1 MTQRKKIGINVGQL
15 SFDFVFNET
24 VEAIERLA
32 VMAEQ
37 DDEIAGADTV
47 SDQIRGETDDR
58 RTNESAGSSQ
68 ARAGDIDVAG
78 SGTSAVQHARL
89 ENPRPL
95 GDEFAVRAESYG
107 NAGRSDPAW
116 SAAGATES
124 GNAGAGGT
132 PIVIRDTHGGARDTV
147 DAPGRNRTE
156 LGAPPSNYR
165 ITNAD
170 RLGEGG
176 AKAKFKANIAA
187 LRLIDQLA
195 SEGRAATMGEQ
206 SVLVKYV
213 GWGGLP
219 QAFDHRNNDWRAE
232 YQQLADILPKE
243 QYEAARRS
251 TQDAHYTSQPVIEA
265 MYAGVARLGFT
276 GGRVLESALGT
287 GHFIGLM
294 PQALAERSQITGIEL
309 DPTTA
314 SIASHLY
321 PTATVINKGFQDVT
335 IPARYFDLAI
345 GNPPFGNQTLFDAQH
360 RELGEF
366 SIHNYFIAKSLDKV
380 RDGGVVAV
388 VVSSYFMD
396 AANNAAREWVSDRAH
411 MLGAI
416 RLPNTAFKENA
427 LTEVTTDIV
436 FLQKAQ
442 PDETPSKEWT
452 VVGMVKDDET
462 GSEILVNNYFV
473 ARPEMILGRMAL
485 TSNMYR
491 ADMPT
496 CVAHDGSDLASD
508 LAGAIA
514 RLPEG
519 IYRAEEHAA
528 DIAKPDIDIPQGV
541 KVGAYFMAGDKLAR
555 RLPDILDHGNY
566 EFVDLKNDKQGGRIR
581 GLIEVRTALRSLMS
595 AERSAEMPT
604 AEVDAWRTIL
614 NTVYDG
620 FVKKHGYI
628 SALSNRQA
636 MGDDPDYPLLH
647 SLERDYDRGISKDIA
662 KRDGVDAREPSAKK
676 AAIFTKRVMT
686 PSRSITSVASAKDGL
701 LVSLNETGR
710 VDIPYIV
717 RLSGKAETDVLS
729 DLKGLIYRNPATM
742 AWESADAYLTGNVKR
757 KLVIAEDVAKDNAE
771 FAANAEALRLV
782 QPKDIEP
789 IDIGIQLGSTWIP
802 HETVDQFV
810 THLLGNV
817 HRSISYQP
825 SLGKWMAKIGR
836 GDHTTSTVTW
846 GTVEVPA
853 NALIESILVNR
864 TIQVKDIVGYDD
876 RRNPIYQVNEE
887 KTAVAN
893 QKADEIRQAFLDWV
907 WEDKARRDHLARI
920 YNDTFNTNVAP
931 IYNGSHLTLPGASVA
946 IELRPHQKN
955 AIWRG
960 IQDGTAL
967 FDHVVGAGKTFE
979 FIGVAMESR
988 RMGLTHKPMIAVP
1001 NHLLLQ
1007 WKDSF
1012 YELYPDAKVLIAEK
1026 GDFKKENRERLFAR
1040 IATGDWDAVIVGHS
1054 SLKKI
1059 GMPPETLDAILSEQ
1073 IDDLT
1078 AALRRLKEERGDRV
1092 TIKNMEKAK
1101 ERMEAKLQ
1109 RQASAGTKD
1118 RVVTFDELGV
1128 DMLMVDEL
1136 HEFKNLFIN
1145 TTLNRV
1151 SGLGNLIGSDKAFDL
1166 FVKVRYLQ
1174 MKHDGRG
1181 VFGGTGTP
1189 ISNTIAEMYTM
1200 QRYMQYDQ
1208 MKARGIEHFDA
1219 WASTFGQ
1226 VVTGW
1231 ELDATGMNYK
1241 LNSRFSKFQNV
1252 PELIA
1257 QYRTF
1262 ADVVTLADLKQQ
1274 AIELGKRFPVPTL
1287 KGGRP
1292 TNIVVER
1299 SPMQAKYI
1307 GEQEPLLDDDGR
1319 PVTRADGSL
1328 VKRWPKGCI
1337 IERMENPPKDPR
1349 IDNPLKITNDARKA
1363 GLDFRLIDP
1372 SAPDFAGSKTNKM
1385 VAEVLRIYHAWDD
1398 KKGTQLV
1405 FCDLSTPKAKRSGT
1419 LVPDRGMDVDNQ
1431 DDEESTVSMD
1441 ELLAGSSKFSVYDDI
1456 KAKLIAHGVPEHE
1469 ICFIHDA
1476 NTDLQ
1481 KAKLFDDM
1489 NAGRARIMMG
1499 STAKMGA
1506 GTNVQRKLVAEHHLD
1521 APWRPSDLEQREG
1534 RIIRQGN
1541 EFYQADP
1548 DGFEVEIMRYATE
1561 KTYDSRMWQTI
1572 EYKAAGIEQFR
1583 KGDSLQRTIE
1593 DIAGEAANAA
1603 EMKAAAS
1610 GNPLIFMQVQIVADL
1625 KKAEAMFSNYKRN
1638 QHTLQSK
1645 VEWMADADGRTVA
1658 AVTVLDKE
1666 IARRDGATSE
1676 AWVFKSG
1683 KAAYNA
1689 DSKDQLHHLVMTC
1702 MQGAIETQAKL
1713 LGDSIQK
1720 IAVGEYRGFK
1730 VNVHCVRN
1738 EIMFS
1743 LKGEHE
1749 YQPNNLAYK
1758 KDDKFSV
1765 SGFLQ
1770 RLDNYVDSFER
1781 QISDVHA
1788 KLARDQ
1794 AELEKAKEQLSRPFK
1809 DMSKL
1814 ERLRKDNSE
1823 ILIELKKMQ
1832 KDESYV
1838 STWKPSG
1845 ERQDESTQQAHGAA
1859 DSFGIS
1865 ISQARDAATVK
1876 RADAVIAEYLRA
1888 AMLPAKATDILGA
1901 RSHNALWEQGDGAA
1915 VHDVV
1920 IERIATSRDLAAAV
1934 MANTRYASPEM
1945 RDAAGTSITRFD
1957 AKESALRADGWMP
1970 HMANRI
1976 NGRYA
1981 GQIIAVD
1988 EYFVVQEL
1996 GMHKAAVHLTRD
2008 FPAGAMPV
2016 TGEYIQLSYNKGLIT
2031 FRTHDERKQGIS
2043 R

>member
-1 MTQRKKIGINVGQL
+1 M
-15 SFDFVFNET
+15 
-24 VEAIERLA
+24 
-32 VMAEQ
+32 
-37 DDEIAGADTV
+37 
-47 SDQIRGETDDR
+47 
-58 RTNESAGSSQ
+58 
-68 ARAGDIDVAG
+68 
-78 SGTSAVQHARL
+78 
-89 ENPRPL
+89 
-95 GDEFAVRAESYG
+95 
-107 NAGRSDPAW
+107 
-116 SAAGATES
+116 
-124 GNAGAGGT
+124 
-132 PIVIRDTHGGARDTV
+132 
-147 DAPGRNRTE
+147 
-156 LGAPPSNYR
+156 
-165 ITNAD
+165 
-170 RLGEGG
+170 
-176 AKAKFKANIAA
+176 AA
-187 LRLIDQLA
+187 LRLLDQLA
-195 SEGRAATMGEQ
+195 SEGRAANAEEQ
-206 SVLVKYV
+206 AVLVKYV

-219 QAFDHRNNDWRAE
+219 QAFDQRNSDWRAE
-232 YQQLADILPKE
+232 YDQLAEILPKD

-251 TQDAHYTSQPVIEA
+251 TQDAHYTAQPVIEA
-265 MYAGVARLGFT
+265 MYAGVQRLGFG

-287 GHFIGLM
+287 GHFVGLM
-294 PQALAERSQITGIEL
+294 PAEIAAASHVTGIEL

-314 SIASHLY
+314 TIARNLY

-335 IPARYFDLAI
+335 IPAGYFDLAI

-396 AANNAAREWVSDRAH
+396 AANSGARDWISDRAH
-411 MLGAI
+411 LLGAV

-427 LTEVTTDIV
+427 LTDVTTDIV
-436 FLQKAQ
+436 FLQKAR
-442 PDETPSKEWT
+442 PGEEPSREWT
-452 VVGMVKDDET
+452 KVGAVIDADS
-462 GSEILVNNYFV
+462 GLEIPLNSYFV
-473 ARPEMILGRMAL
+473 ENPGMILGRMAL
-485 TSNMYR
+485 TSTMYR
-491 ADMPT
+491 ADMPA
-496 CVAHDGSDLASD
+496 CVPIAGSDLADD
-508 LAGAIA
+508 LTRAIT
-514 RLPEG
+514 RLPQG
-519 IYRAEEHAA
+519 VYQAEELTAQI
-528 DIAKPDIDIPQGV
+528 DKPDVEIPTDV

-555 RLPDILDHGNY
+555 RLPDVLDHGNY
-566 EFVDLKNDKQGGRIR
+566 EIVDPKNDKQGERIK
-581 GLIEVRTALRSLMS
+581 GLIGVRTALRDLMAAEKS
-595 AERSAEMPT
+595 ANTPT
-604 AEVDAWRTIL
+604 AAVDASRLRL
-614 NTVYDG
+614 NTVYDA
-620 FVKKHGYI
+620 FVKKHGFI
-628 SALSNRQA
+628 SALPNRQA

-647 SLERDYDRGISKDIA
+647 SLERDYDKGISKDIA
-662 KRDGVDAREPSAKK
+662 KRDGVEAREPSAKK

-686 PSRSITSVASAKDGL
+686 PSREITSVASAKDGL

-717 RLSGKAETDVLS
+717 RLAGMTEEQVMS
-729 DLKGLIYRNPATM
+729 DLRGLIYRNPTSK
-742 AWESADAYLTGNVKR
+742 AWESADAYLTGNVKV
-757 KLVIAEDVAKDNAE
+757 KLQTAIGAAKENPD
-771 FAANAEALRLV
+771 FLANVEALRLV

-789 IDIGIQLGSTWIP
+789 VDIGIQLGSTWVP
-802 HETVDQFV
+802 QDTVDQFV

-825 SLGKWMAKIGR
+825 SLGKWVAKIGR
-836 GDHTTSTVTW
+836 GDQTTTTVTW
-846 GTVEVPA
+846 GTAEMPA
-853 NALIESILVNR
+853 NTLIESILVNK
-864 TIQVKDIVGYDD
+864 TIQVKDLIGYDE
-876 RRNPIYQVNEE
+876 RRNPVYQVNEE

-907 WEDKARRDHLARI
+907 WEDKDRRDRLARI

-931 IYNGSHLTLPGASVA
+931 VYDGSHLTLPGASVA

-979 FIGVAMESR
+979 MIGVAMESR
-988 RMGLTHKPMIAVP
+988 RMGLAHKPMIAVP

-1026 GDFKKENRERLFAR
+1026 GDFKKENRERLYAR

-1059 GMPPETLDAILSEQ
+1059 GMPTETLDNILSEQ

-1078 AALRRLKEERGDRV
+1078 DALRRLKEERGDRV

-1101 ERMEAKLQ
+1101 ERMQAKLQ
-1109 RQASAGTKD
+1109 RQAAAGTKD

-1274 AIELGKRFPVPTL
+1274 AIELGKRFPVPTV

-1299 SPMQAKYI
+1299 SPLQARYI
-1307 GEQEPLLDDDGR
+1307 GEQEPVLDGEGR
-1319 PVTRADGSL
+1319 PVLRADGSM

-1363 GLDFRLIDP
+1363 GLDYRLIDP
-1372 SAPDFAGSKTNKM
+1372 AAPDFAGSKTNRM
-1385 VAEVLRIYHAWDD
+1385 VAEVLRIHRAWDE

-1405 FCDLSTPKAKRSGT
+1405 FCDLSTPKAKGAAST
-1419 LVPDRGMDVDNQ
+1419 AQQRGDDGDER
-1431 DDEESTVSMD
+1431 DDEEEKTVSMD

-1456 KAKLIAHGVPEHE
+1456 KEKLIAHGIPEHE
-1469 ICFIHDA
+1469 IRFIHDA

-1481 KAKLFDDM
+1481 KAKLFEDM
-1489 NAGRARIMMG
+1489 NAGRVRILMG

-1548 DGFEVEIMRYATE
+1548 DGFEVEILRYATE

-1610 GNPLIFMQVQIVADL
+1610 GNPLIFMQVQLAAEL
-1625 KKAEAMFSNYKRN
+1625 KKAEAMFSNHKRN
-1638 QHTLQSK
+1638 QHTLQGSI
-1645 VEWMADADGRTVA
+1645 EWLAGAEGRTA
-1658 AVTVLDKE
+1658 AVVETLQKE
-1666 IARRDGATSE
+1666 IARRDAGTSKE
-1676 AWVFKSG
+1676 WSFKSG
-1683 KAAYNA
+1683 KAVYSAE
-1689 DSKDQLHHLVMTC
+1689 SKDRLLDLVMTC
-1702 MQGAIETQAKL
+1702 MQGAVETQAKM
-1713 LGDSIQK
+1713 LGDK
-1720 IAVGEYRGFK
+1720 IHQIEVGEYRGFK
-1730 VNVHCVRN
+1730 INVHCVRN
-1738 EIMFS
+1738 EIMFA
-1743 LKGEHE
+1743 LKGERE
-1749 YQPNNLAYK
+1749 YQPANLAYME
-1758 KDDKFSV
+1758 DDKFSLG
-1765 SGFLQ
+1765 GFLQ
-1770 RLDNYVDSFER
+1770 RIDNYVDGFER
-1781 QISDVHA
+1781 EIDNAHA
-1788 KLARDQ
+1788 KLVRDQ
-1794 AELEKAKEQLSRPFK
+1794 AELVKAKDQATRPFK
-1809 DMSKL
+1809 DMAHL
-1814 ERLRKDNSE
+1814 ERLRRDNAE
-1823 ILIELKKMQ
+1823 VLIELKKMQ
-1832 KDESYV
+1832 KDETYV

-1845 ERQDESTQQAHGAA
+1845 DRDNDTPAVQQAPEA
-1859 DSFGIS
+1859 DLFGS
-1865 ISQARDAATVK
+1865 PLPAVRDAGTLK
-1876 RADAVIAEYLRA
+1876 RADAVVAEFLRA
-1888 AMLPAKATDILGA
+1888 AMLPAKSHEILGA
-1901 RSHNALWEQGDGAA
+1901 RSHDNLWEQGDGAE
-1915 VHDVV
+1915 VHEVV
-1920 IERIATSRDLAAAV
+1920 LERIAASRDLAGAV
-1934 MANTRYASPEM
+1934 MANERYASVEM
-1945 RDAAGTSITRFD
+1945 KDAAQETVSRFD
-1957 AKESALRADGWMP
+1957 TRETALRKEGWAP
-1970 HMANRI
+1970 HSPNRVD
-1976 NGRYA
+1976 GRYA

-1988 EYFVVQEL
+1988 EHFVVQDL
-1996 GMHKAAVHLTRD
+1996 GMHKAALHARRD
-2008 FPAGAMPV
+2008 FPVGAVPAP
-2016 TGEYIQLSYNKGLIT
+2016 GEHVQLAYSKGAVVL
-2031 FRTHDERKQGIS
+2031 RSRDAQALGIN